1 MLEINCPWCGPR
13 DQVEFT
19 CGGEAHIVR
28 PDEPEKLSDRDW
40 ADYLFYRKNSKGRHH
55 EQWCHTAGCRKWFN
69 AVRDTVTYQF
79 EGVYRIG
86 EDPPEK
92 ASR

>member
-28 PDEPEKLSDRDW
+28 PDEPEKLTDSELTEISKLQNQLSD
-40 ADYLFYRKNSKGRHH
+40 H
-55 EQWCHTAGCRKWFN
+55 
-69 AVRDTVTYQF
+69 
-79 EGVYRIG
+79 I
-86 EDPPEK
+86 EK
-92 ASR
+92 REISID